1 MTISEE
7 QDLNELSHQII
18 GTCIDIHKQLGP
30 GLLESIYQDLLCF
43 DLGNKGIS
51 FEKEKE
57 ISLIFKGNEFHTK
70 LRADLII
77 ENKIIVELKAVKEIH
92 PIYGAQL
99 LTYMKLTKIAL
110 GLLINFDVTFLKDG
124 IHRFRL

>member
-7 QDLNELSHQII
+7 QELNELSHQII
-18 GTCIDIHKQLGP
+18 GSCIDVHKQLGP

-77 ENKIIVELKAVKEIH
+77 ENKIIVEVKAVKEMH
-92 PIYGAQL
+92 PIFGAQL

-110 GLLINFDVTFLKDG
+110 GLLINFDVTLLKDG
-124 IHRFRL
+124 IQRFRL

>member
-1 MTISEE
+1 MSISEE

-18 GTCIDIHKQLGP
+18 GSCIDIHKQIGP
-30 GLLESIYQDLLCF
+30 GLLESIYQDMLCF

-57 ISLIFKGNEFHTK
+57 IGLIFKGNEFHTK

-110 GLLINFDVTFLKDG
+110 GLLINFDVTLLKDG